1 MDTVNYLDFPT
12 DLSPGENELR
22 LIVYNSATLSP
33 TVEPGVWEGE
43 VALARLRLADGG

>member
-1 MDTVNYLDFPT
+1 MDTVYYLDIPT
-12 DLSPGENELR
+12 DLSPGEYELR
-22 LIVYNSATLSP
+22 LIVYDSATLRP